1 MEQYRTVF
9 PPLLI
14 SMQQHLALVRELARS
29 VATARVDGPLESA
42 YWDWV
47 RTDAGGLARALRNPE
62 LQRTWDDLGRVHGE
76 LLVVAESCLSAVAA
90 DDGVL
95 AQRCLDQVFDYLL
108 VS

>member
-14 SMQQHLALVRELARS
+14 SMQQHLALVRELVRS
-29 VATARVDGPLESA
+29 VATGRVDGPLDSG

-47 RTDAGGLARALRNPE
+47 RTDAGGLARALRNPG

-76 LLVVAESCLSAVAA
+76 CWRSAVWIRCSITQGGSWNSSSAA
-90 DDGVL
+90 
-95 AQRCLDQVFDYLL
+95 R
-108 VS
+108 SWS